1 MHRIVS
7 GRFLKGKRGR
17 SEFRHEM
24 MQERE
29 AHLRNSRMG
38 SEMRCSRTPG
48 GSTILRHRM
57 VDTYCVMMSVVSA
70 PGCKSRLMFL
80 STSKWI

>member
-1 MHRIVS
+1 
-7 GRFLKGKRGR
+7 
-17 SEFRHEM
+17 
-24 MQERE
+24 
-29 AHLRNSRMG
+29 MG

-57 VDTYCVMMSVVSA
+57 VETYCVMMSFVSA

-80 STSKWI
+80 STLK